1 MSVHSSEIKINAELK
16 ALRLAREQLGVTRY
30 ELARALGISY
40 KAIEKIENGR
50 MPLSQDRKEEI
61 LKFLGINEY
70 RLKRIKKCGV
80 IIPKISRKTVFEN
93 SQRRSY
99 KRIVTKEVRVLK
111 ILRNMNNISQDRASR
126 LCGYSRPSIGHIEN
140 GRIEIPID
148 RIKHIVNCYGC
159 SFAKFEELMKEEI
172 LRDEIIKMCT
182 QKIITLSEEK
192 LKMVQS
198 LLSNL

>member
-1 MSVHSSEIKINAELK
+1 MSVHSSIIKITAELR

-30 ELARALGISY
+30 ELAQTLGISY
-40 KAIEKIENGR
+40 KAIEKIENGK
-50 MPLSQDRKEEI
+50 MPLSQERKDQI

-70 RLKRIKKCGV
+70 RLKRIKKCGA
-80 IIPKISRKTVFEN
+80 IFPKKCRKTVFEN

-111 ILRNMNNISQDRASR
+111 ILRSMSNISQDRASI

-148 RIKHIVNCYGC
+148 RIKHIVNCYGY
-159 SFAKFEELMKEEI
+159 SFTKFEELMKEEI
-172 LRDEIIKMCT
+172 LRDEIIKICN
-182 QKIITLSEEK
+182 QKIIKLSEEK

-198 LLSNL
+198 LLANL